1 MTDYEIEEQFILFL
15 EENNCKDKYFK
26 NNKSR
31 YAFEKYELLLK
42 SESYDNLI
50 IDSFSWISS
59 QEGHKYWEELND
71 KWVRIYK
78 DYIDNN
84 MKYYKSNIW
93 ND

>member
-26 NNKSR
+26 NNKSD
-31 YAFEKYELLLK
+31 YAFEKYEILLK
-42 SESYDNLI
+42 CESYDNLI
-50 IDSFSWISS
+50 IDSFSWMSS
-59 QEGHKYWEELND
+59 PEGVEYWEKLND
-71 KWVRIYK
+71 KWTRIYE